1 MSTPSNNSQMHNDTM
16 SAGSRERLVMLAP
29 EKRRLIDAEAEVIH
43 MILNG
48 IGDDIY
54 STVDACLTAREMWLA
69 IERLQQRKSIN
80 KQDVKTK
87 LFWKFVKEI
96 AKPITP
102 PPESASKKKNKNAD
116 TSPKNRNDN
125 QIGQFVNER
134 AGTVAGARETVG
146 NQVVQQFGIHCFNCK
161 RFGHFAKECRKLK
174 RVKDHEYHKEKM
186 MLCKQESKGVLL
198 RAQPEDWLHDTND
211 EPKEKELEAH
221 KQHSEQPESIKNT
234 CVMESIE
241 SNVTPDSS
249 NMCDNECQADEN
261 AEAPED
267 EHVMLA
273 SLIANFKLNL
283 DVNKKSQR
291 QLKKANTSITQ
302 ELNKSKQDLEKIK
315 QDLEKSKQ
323 DLEKTIQ
330 DLEISKQNFTYSKSE
345 LEKYKMFQTNH
356 QDKENV
362 ELKCARAL

>member
-80 KQDVKTK
+80 KQDVKT
-87 LFWKFVKEI
+87 
-96 AKPITP
+96 
-102 PPESASKKKNKNAD
+102 KNKNAD

-211 EPKEKELEAH
+211 EPKEKELEARYMYMA
-221 KQHSEQPESIKNT
+221 KI
-234 CVMESIE
+234 
-241 SNVTPDSS
+241 
-249 NMCDNECQADEN
+249 
-261 AEAPED
+261 
-267 EHVMLA
+267 
-273 SLIANFKLNL
+273 
-283 DVNKKSQR
+283 
-291 QLKKANTSITQ
+291 Q
-302 ELNKSKQDLEKIK
+302 EVPTVVS
-315 QDLEKSKQ
+315 
-323 DLEKTIQ
+323 
-330 DLEISKQNFTYSKSE
+330 
-345 LEKYKMFQTNH
+345 
-356 QDKENV
+356 
-362 ELKCARAL
+362 